1 MRLLALIILL
11 SIVALA
17 TQARGATQTSA
28 FTNSFL
34 VSSFSELAAS
44 RTISKSVVSSPDVN
58 YNSNGQVDSYV
69 IQTGGG
75 GAIISQTIY
84 SSAQNDASLGGLGGG
99 SAFSTK
105 VTATNVKGSQ
115 LVMAGTSTAEVCN
128 KQDYTKIESQT
139 FGMAMAKP
147 GEGEYTFS
155 VNGAQ
160 NTVSNMAPAL
170 AAIPV
175 IVNHDELLDK
185 ELIVAF
191 EQIPIEFEQT
201 ADIMQQEV
209 NFNYGAYNNRP
220 TYYGY
225 DFSSTIVIEDTMCSS
240 SMSISHV
247 N

>member
-11 SIVALA
+11 SIMALA
-17 TQARGATQTSA
+17 TQASGATQTSA

-44 RTISKSVVSSPDVN
+44 RTISISVVSSPDVN

-115 LVMAGTSTAEVCN
+115 LVMTGTSTAEVCN
-128 KQDYTKIESQT
+128 KQDNSKIESQT
-139 FGMAMAKP
+139 FGMGVAEP
-147 GEGEYTFS
+147 GENEYSFE

-160 NTVSNMAPAL
+160 NTVTSMVPAL
-170 AAIPV
+170 RIVPV
-175 IVNHDELLDK
+175 IINHDELFNK

-191 EQIPIEFEQT
+191 EQTPLEFEQPV
-201 ADIMQQEV
+201 DILQQEV
-209 NFNYGAYNNRP
+209 NFNYGTSDNRP
-220 TYYGY
+220 TFYGY
-225 DFSSTIVIEDTMCSS
+225 DFTSTIAVDDTMCSS
-240 SMSISHV
+240 TMSFSHV